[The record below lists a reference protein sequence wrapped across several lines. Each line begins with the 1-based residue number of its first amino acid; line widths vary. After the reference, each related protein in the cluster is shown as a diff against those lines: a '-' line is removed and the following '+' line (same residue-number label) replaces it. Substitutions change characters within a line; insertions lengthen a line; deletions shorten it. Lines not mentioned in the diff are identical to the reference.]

1 MTQAQTHSKRDPLV
15 IQLKRI
21 RGQVDGVIRMYED
34 ERTCIDIVRQIA
46 AARNS
51 LNRVARD
58 LLTNE
63 ASRCSREKKLEE
75 LDKILK
81 EVFKH

>member
-1 MTQAQTHSKRDPLV
+1 MTQVQTDFKTEPIIS
-15 IQLKRI
+15 QLKRI
-21 RGQVDGVIRMYED
+21 RGQVDGVIRMYEN

-58 LLTNE
+58 LLIHE
-63 ASRCSREKKLEE
+63 ASRCSREKKLKE
-75 LDKILK
+75 LDAILE

>member
-1 MTQAQTHSKRDPLV
+1 MTQVQTSSKTDPV
-15 IQLKRI
+15 VSQLKRI
-21 RGQVDGVIRMYED
+21 RGQVDGVIRMYEN

-46 AARNS
+46 AARSS
-51 LNRVARD
+51 LNRVARN
-58 LLTNE
+58 LLIHE
-63 ASRCSREKKLEE
+63 ASRCSKEKNLEE